1 MGTGEDLHSLS
12 KSDSDDCIDDDI
24 GGDGGSKT
32 FMGT

>member
-12 KSDSDDCIDDDI
+12 KSDSDGIDDDI